1 MAIVRLTLDEAAD
14 GYLPETCLKC
24 GQKAEHW
31 VKKKFSWYPSWVW
44 ILLLAGVL
52 PFAIVAAILT
62 KRATVQ
68 APMCAAHRRHWL
80 IRTLV
85 VALGLLGIFGLVV
98 LLIVVSSAPRGQ
110 RNENLPAILGFTL
123 VASVFAWI
131 IALVILNLNSVRPQE
146 ITDYD
151 LTLQGVSDQFADD
164 FERCVEEEEKK
175 EAARDDYDDDRPR
188 SRSQRRARED
198 DDRFRRR

>member
-31 VKKKFSWYPSWVW
+31 VKKKFSWHPSWIW

-62 KRATVQ
+62 KRATML
-68 APMCAAHRRHWL
+68 APMCTAHRRHWM
-80 IRTLV
+80 IRTAV
-85 VALGLLGIFGLVV
+85 MVIGLLAIVVLIV
-98 LLIVVSSAPRGQ
+98 LLIVVSSEPPGR
-110 RNENLPAILGFTL
+110 RNDLLPAIFGFAL
-123 VASVFAWI
+123 VGGGFAWI
-131 IALVILNLNSVRPQE
+131 VAMIVLGLAGIRPQE

-164 FERCVEEEEKK
+164 FDRCVEEEEEK
-175 EAARDDYDDDRPR
+175 EIDERARGHRPR
-188 SRSQRRARED
+188 SRSDRGSRD
-198 DDRFRRR
+198 DDRYR